1 MKIKIKQKGKIKVK
15 LSLLSLTLTDSLL
28 DFGIMINIDFLKWEN
43 QQLRL
48 IYKFIILTILAIY
61 LVLPTSAL
69 R

>member
-15 LSLLSLTLTDSLL
+15 LSLLFLTLTDSLL
-28 DFGIMINIDFLKWEN
+28 DFGIIISIDFLKWKN

-48 IYKFIILTILAIY
+48 IYKFIILAIY
-61 LVLPTSAL
+61 LVLSTSAL